1 MKLLATLLLN
11 LPAILRLLENM
22 QKRIDEAEA
31 ERKVANDLEEINK
44 AFEAKD
50 PDALKRIFM
59 S

>member
-50 PDALKRIFM
+50 PEALKRIFM

>member
-11 LPAILRLLENM
+11 LPAILRLLENI
-22 QKRIDEAEA
+22 QKRIDEAEV
-31 ERKVANDLEEINK
+31 ERKVAHDLEEINK

-50 PDALKRIFM
+50 PEALKRIFM